1 MAALESRR
9 AMGKLTV
16 LFILVAFLVV
26 ILVVAV
32 KDGISCPPNAYC
44 PSGGPPVSTDGGH
57 YTPPDPDVLHEDFRV
72 VPAL

>member
-1 MAALESRR
+1 
-9 AMGKLTV
+9 
-16 LFILVAFLVV
+16 V

-44 PSGGPPVSTDGGH
+44 PSGGPPVSIDGGH